1 MKAMIL
7 AAGLG
12 TRMRPLTLHTPK
24 PLLPVGKTTLIE
36 QHIHNLSKQG
46 LRELVINHAYLG
58 EKIEQHLGDGQRY
71 GCSIAYS
78 REGEPLET
86 GGGIFRAL
94 PLLGPDP
101 FVVINGDIWLDF
113 PLADLHLPAGKL
125 AHLILVPNPDFH
137 PVGDFALEQG
147 MVRASGTPRYTF
159 SGLSVLHP
167 ALFAGCAAGAFKLA
181 PLLIAAMEQ
190 GRVSGQ
196 LFEGYWQ
203 DVGTVERLAQLNQ
216 HLQETQAY
224 VR

>member
-24 PLLPVGKTTLIE
+24 PLLPVAGTTLIE
-36 QHIHNLSKQG
+36 QHIHNLQQQG
-46 LRELVINHAYLG
+46 FHSLVINHAYLG
-58 EKIEQHLGDGQRY
+58 EKIEQHLGDGRRY
-71 GCSIAYS
+71 GCEIQYS

-94 PLLGPDP
+94 PLLGTDP

-113 PLADLHLPAGKL
+113 PLASLHLPQGKL
-125 AHLILVPNPDFH
+125 AHLVLVPNPEFH
-137 PVGDFALEQG
+137 PSGDFALQNG
-147 MVRASGTPRYTF
+147 LVCSSGTQKYTF

-167 ALFAGCAAGAFKLA
+167 DLFAGCQAGAFKLA
-181 PLLIAAMEQ
+181 PLLIEAMARGQ
-190 GRVSGQ
+190 VSGE

-216 HLQETQAY
+216 HLQDC
-224 VR
+224 V